1 MPGRSKTM
9 RRSRSRSHSRSHSR
23 SMKGGEGEER
33 AVAADPVASQDSGA
47 AAPTPVAQAG
57 GRRRSHSRTAKRSR
71 SHSRS
76 HSRSRRGGFGGLV
89 AMAKEALVPFGLF
102 YLQKR
107 TQRRRKN

>member
-9 RRSRSRSHSRSHSR
+9 RRSKSRSHSR

-33 AVAADPVASQDSGA
+33 AAVPAVDPVASQDSGA

-57 GRRRSHSRTAKRSR
+57 GRRRRHSRTAKRSRSR

-107 TQRRRKN
+107 TQRRSKH

>member
-1 MPGRSKTM
+1 MPGRSRTM
-9 RRSRSRSHSRSHSR
+9 RRSKSRSHSRSR
-23 SMKGGEGEER
+23 RGGEGEER
-33 AVAADPVASQDSGA
+33 AAAADPVASQDSGA
-47 AAPTPVAQAG
+47 AAPTEVAQSG
-57 GRRRSHSRTAKRSR
+57 GRRRSHSRTAKR

-107 TQRRRKN
+107 TQRRRKH